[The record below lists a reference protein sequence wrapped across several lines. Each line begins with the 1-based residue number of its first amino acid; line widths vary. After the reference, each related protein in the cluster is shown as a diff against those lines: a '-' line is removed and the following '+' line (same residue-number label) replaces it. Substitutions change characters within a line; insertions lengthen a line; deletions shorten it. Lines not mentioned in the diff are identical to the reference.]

1 MLLELVGRTN
11 KSLVRNW
18 TDAPEFV
25 SQTLRPESGIIVM
38 RLLPTT
44 NPFSILPPLVKSKSK
59 GSNISPRLSEKSSRN
74 DTSLPTQSN
83 DSAPSQCVYLVES
96 HVPVLLVLV
105 IRNENTIDRALFRMS
120 GAYYPYLGS
129 GTDLYAPLL

>member
-1 MLLELVGRTN
+1 MLSELVGRTN

-18 TDAPEFV
+18 TDASEFV

-44 NPFSILPPLVKSKSK
+44 NPFSILPPLVKSKSEV
-59 GSNISPRLSEKSSRN
+59 SNISPRLSEKSSRN
-74 DTSLPTQSN
+74 HNSLPTPSS
-83 DSAPSQCVYLVES
+83 DAPSQCVYLVES

-105 IRNENTIDRALFRMS
+105 IHNGNTIDRALFRMF
-120 GAYYPYLGS
+120 GAYHRYLGF